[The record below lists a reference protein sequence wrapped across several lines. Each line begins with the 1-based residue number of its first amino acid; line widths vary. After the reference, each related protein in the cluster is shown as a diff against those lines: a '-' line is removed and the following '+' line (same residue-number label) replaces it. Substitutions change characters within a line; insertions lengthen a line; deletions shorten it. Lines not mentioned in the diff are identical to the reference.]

1 MSSVPPLIVTLG
13 GAMFTFPPGKE
24 VTVGRGE
31 ASDVRIPD
39 AGPGAKHVVSRLHLI
54 IRVDPG
60 VGQWVAIDK
69 SRNGIF
75 ANRTRVPSAVISD
88 DLVLAVGAPDGPQ
101 LHFRTATQV
110 IPVAKYRQP
119 PPQTAAPRPSQPAPP
134 LPPRPVQRQSPPPPP
149 RQPAPAPQRSSGPP
163 PGAVTIG
170 RHSTAT
176 IKVEDSL
183 ASRIHAYLVPA
194 PTGTQLY
201 DNGSGN
207 GTFVNGHRVE
217 AVTLRP
223 GDVITVGNTDLVFTG
238 GTAVQSRQAVA
249 TGGIEVRQVGLAIDG
264 HQLLTNVSFDARP
277 GTLTAVIGPSG
288 AGKSTLIRL
297 LGGVTKPTSG
307 QVTFDG
313 HDVHAHY
320 ASLRSRIG
328 MVPQDDVVHRQL
340 TVSQALNYAAELRLP
355 PDTSKD
361 DRSAVVERVLAE
373 LELTQHR
380 DKRVDKLSGGQRKRA
395 SVALELLTGPSLLIL
410 DEPTSGLDP
419 ALDRQVMQML
429 RRLAD
434 AGRTV
439 LVVTHSL
446 TYLNMCDQVLL
457 LAPGGKTVYA
467 GPPQAVGS
475 AMGTQDWADIFAWVS
490 ANPDAAH
497 AVFLQNNPAA
507 NQPPAPP
514 EPAGPLGAP
523 ARTST
528 GRQMLT
534 VARRQL
540 QLIFA
545 DRIYTSFLLLLPF
558 ILGAMSLIVPGDTGF
573 GVATVGHSP
582 NEPNQLLIVANIAA
596 VFMGTALT
604 IRDLVGERTIFR
616 REQAVGLSA
625 AAYLSAKIVV
635 YSAFTAIQTAIVVA
649 IVVIGKGAPTQGAL
663 LLGSATLDFYV
674 SLTVAAIV
682 SAILGLLLSSLARSS
697 EQILPMLVVVIMLS
711 IVFSGGM
718 IPVTG
723 RVGLDQAS
731 WFLPGRWGFAASAS
745 VVDLLKIA
753 PLMSVDDQL
762 WHHELS
768 WWALDIGVLL
778 LLGAV
783 AGFVVYRRLRL
794 PGGTK
799 AGSPK
804 AAMIAV
810 AVVLAAGFVAGMTYL
825 TRDSGNR
832 PTQPTAP
839 AAPPKAAVPTHRI
852 DLANLLPDGKAVSAV
867 MQSPPMANATIVTAE
882 TPRGGT
888 ATPPPCAG
896 VADAG
901 SSGTFAPGFTGM
913 SGMELHNPADPNVWM
928 VAYTVGYPAPQAA
941 ERIPAAATWPGCAN
955 TAVTF
960 TADGQPPRQLAV
972 GAVTSDKGTLT
983 AVFTEP
989 GRSCQHVLT
998 TKVDVVIDVLAC
1010 SSGGGTQ
1017 ATDLAKQIADKV
1029 S

>member
-1 MSSVPPLIVTLG
+1 MAIPPLIVTLG

-39 AGPGAKHVVSRLHLI
+39 EGPGAKHVVSRLHLI

-88 DLVLAVGAPDGPQ
+88 DLVLAIGALDGPQ
-101 LHFRTATQV
+101 LRFRTATQV
-110 IPVAKYRQP
+110 IPVARQRPSPAPAATQQPSRPLPKPPAPQP
-119 PPQTAAPRPSQPAPP
+119 PQAWVPQRP
-134 LPPRPVQRQSPPPPP
+134 
-149 RQPAPAPQRSSGPP
+149 PAPQRPSGPP
-163 PGAVTIG
+163 EGAVTIG
-170 RHSTAT
+170 RHSTAA
-176 IKVEDSL
+176 IKVDDSL
-183 ASRIHAYLVPA
+183 ASRVHAYLLAA

-207 GTFVNGHRVE
+207 GTFVNGHRVQ
-217 AVTLRP
+217 AVTLRS
-223 GDVITVGNTDLVFTG
+223 GDVITIGNTDLVFTG
-238 GTAVQSRQAVA
+238 GTSVQPRQAVA
-249 TGGIEVRQVGLAIDG
+249 TGGIEVRQVGLTIDD

-355 PDTSKD
+355 PDTTKD
-361 DRSAVVERVLAE
+361 DRDAVVERVLGE

-467 GPPQAVGS
+467 GAPQAVGS
-475 AMGTQDWADIFAWVS
+475 VMGTQDWADIFAWVS

-507 NQPPAPP
+507 TQPPAAP

-540 QLIFA
+540 RLIFA

-558 ILGAMSLIVPGDTGF
+558 ILGAMSLIVPGDSGF

-635 YSAFTAIQTAIVVA
+635 YSAFTAIQTAIVTA
-649 IVVIGKGAPTQGAL
+649 IVVIGKGGPTQGAL
-663 LLGSATLDFYV
+663 ALGSPVLDLYV

-682 SAILGLLLSSLARSS
+682 SAILGLLLSSVARSS

-762 WHHELS
+762 WHHELR

-783 AGFVVYRRLRL
+783 AAVVVYRRLRL
-794 PGGTK
+794 PGDGGPST
-799 AGSPK
+799 GSSK
-804 AAMIAV
+804 VIVIVV
-810 AVVLAAGFVAGMTYL
+810 ALVLAAGFVAGMTYL

-832 PTQPTAP
+832 PTQTAGPASPPKP
-839 AAPPKAAVPTHRI
+839 AAPPGHRT
-852 DLANLLPDGKAVSAV
+852 DLANLLPDGQAVSAV
-867 MQSPPMANATIVTAE
+867 MQSPPMATATIVTAE

-888 ATPPPCAG
+888 AAPPPCAS

-901 SSGTFAPGFTGM
+901 SATTFAPGFTGM
-913 SGMELHNPADPNVWM
+913 SGMELHNPADPNVWV
-928 VAYTVGYPAPQAA
+928 VAYAVGYPGPQAA
-941 ERIPAAATWPGCAN
+941 AQIPAAASWSGCAN

-972 GAVTSDKGTLT
+972 GAVTADKGTVT

-998 TKVDVVIDVLAC
+998 SKNDVVVDVVAC
-1010 SSGGGTQ
+1010 SPGGGIQ
-1017 ATDLAKQIADKV
+1017 AADLAKQITDKIN
-1029 S
+1029 

>member
-88 DLVLAVGAPDGPQ
+88 DLVLAVGVPDGPQ

-119 PPQTAAPRPSQPAPP
+119 PAQTAPPRPTQPIPQ
-134 LPPRPVQRQSPPPPP
+134 PPRPVPQPPPAPP
-149 RQPAPAPQRSSGPP
+149 RPPVPASQRSSGPP
-163 PGAVTIG
+163 TGAVTIG

-176 IKVEDSL
+176 IRVDDSL
-183 ASRIHAYLVPA
+183 ASRIHAYLMPA

-238 GTAVQSRQAVA
+238 GTAVQSRQTVA
-249 TGGIEVRQVGLAIDG
+249 TGGIEVRQVGLAIEG
-264 HQLLTNVSFDARP
+264 HQLLTNVAFDARP

-340 TVSQALNYAAELRLP
+340 TVTQALNYAAELRLP

-361 DRSAVVERVLAE
+361 DRRAVVERVLAE

-545 DRIYTSFLLLLPF
+545 DRIYSSFLLLLPF

-635 YSAFTAIQTAIVVA
+635 YSAFTAVQTAIVVA

-663 LLGSATLDFYV
+663 LLGSPTLDFYV

-682 SAILGLLLSSLARSS
+682 SAILGLLLSSVARSS

-762 WHHELS
+762 WHHELR

-799 AGSPK
+799 AGAPK

-839 AAPPKAAVPTHRI
+839 AAPPRAAIPGQRI
-852 DLANLLPDGKAVSAV
+852 DLANLLPDGKAVSTV
-867 MQSPPMANATIVTAE
+867 MQSPPMATATIVTAE
-882 TPRGGT
+882 TPRRGT
-888 ATPPPCAG
+888 AAPPPCAG

-901 SSGTFAPGFTGM
+901 SATTFAPGFTAM

-928 VAYTVGYPAPQAA
+928 VAYVVGYPGPQAA
-941 ERIPAAATWPGCAN
+941 AAIPAAATWSGCAN
-955 TAVTF
+955 TVVTF
-960 TADGQPPRQLAV
+960 TADGGPPRQLAV
-972 GAVTSDKGTLT
+972 GAVTVDKDTLT
-983 AVFTEP
+983 AAFTEP

-998 TKVDVVIDVLAC
+998 TKTDVVIDVLAC
-1010 SSGGGTQ
+1010 TSGGGTQ
-1017 ATDLAKQIADKV
+1017 AAELAKQIADKV

>member
-1 MSSVPPLIVTLG
+1 MSTIPPLIVTLG

-31 ASDVRIPD
+31 ASDVRIPG

-54 IRVDPG
+54 IRVDPA

-110 IPVAKYRQP
+110 IPVAKFRQP
-119 PPQTAAPRPSQPAPP
+119 VAQSAPPRPPQPAPP
-134 LPPRPVQRQSPPPPP
+134 PHWPVPRPLAPQRP
-149 RQPAPAPQRSSGPP
+149 PAPAPQRAAGPP
-163 PGAVTIG
+163 AGAVTIG

-207 GTFVNGHRVE
+207 GTFVNGHRVQ

-238 GTAVQSRQAVA
+238 GTAVQPRHAVA
-249 TGGIEVRQVGLAIDG
+249 TGGIEVRQVGLAIEG

-361 DRSAVVERVLAE
+361 DRHAVVEGVLAE
-373 LELTQHR
+373 LELTQHH

-446 TYLNMCDQVLL
+446 TYLNMCDKVLL

-475 AMGTQDWADIFAWVS
+475 AMGSQDWADIFAWVS

-497 AVFLQNNPAA
+497 AVFLQQNPAA
-507 NQPPAPP
+507 NQSPAPP

-540 QLIFA
+540 RLIFA

-558 ILGAMSLIVPGDTGF
+558 ILGAMSLIVPGNNGF
-573 GVATVGHSP
+573 GVATVGHSL

-635 YSAFTAIQTAIVVA
+635 YSAFTVIQMAILTA

-663 LLGSATLDFYV
+663 LLGNPTLELYV

-682 SAILGLLLSSLARSS
+682 SAILGLLLSSVARSG

-723 RVGLDQAS
+723 RIGLDQAS

-762 WHHELS
+762 WHHELR
-768 WWALDIGVLL
+768 WWTLDIGVLL
-778 LLGAV
+778 VLGAV
-783 AGFVVYRRLRL
+783 AAFVVYRRLRL
-794 PGGTK
+794 PAGGAK
-799 AGSPK
+799 AGMPK
-804 AAMIAV
+804 AVVIAV
-810 AVVLAAGFVAGMTYL
+810 AVVLAGGFVAGMTYL

-832 PTQPTAP
+832 PTQPSAP
-839 AAPPKAAVPTHRI
+839 GGPPKAAAAPGHRI
-852 DLANLLPDGKAVSAV
+852 DLDSLLPDGQAVSAV
-867 MQSPPMANATIVTAE
+867 MQSPPMATATIVTAT
-882 TPRGGT
+882 TPRRGT

-901 SSGTFAPGFTGM
+901 SAATFAPGFTGM
-913 SGMELHNPADPNVWM
+913 SGMELHNPADPNLWM
-928 VAYTVGYPAPQAA
+928 VAYVVGYPGPQAA
-941 ERIPAAATWPGCAN
+941 VGIPAAATWSGCAN

-972 GAVTSDKGTLT
+972 GAVTSDMGTLT
-983 AVFTEP
+983 AAYTEP

-998 TKVDVVIDVLAC
+998 SKADVVIDVLAC
-1010 SSGGGTQ
+1010 SPVGGTQ
-1017 ATDLAKQIADKV
+1017 AADLAKQIADKV
-1029 S
+1029 G

>member
-119 PPQTAAPRPSQPAPP
+119 PPQTAAPRPPQPVPPSPPRPIPQQPPRPAHRPPAPP
-134 LPPRPVQRQSPPPPP
+134 
-149 RQPAPAPQRSSGPP
+149 PQRSSGPP
-163 PGAVTIG
+163 PGAATIG

-223 GDVITVGNTDLVFTG
+223 GDVITIGNTDLVFTG
-238 GTAVQSRQAVA
+238 GTTVQSRQAVA

-361 DRSAVVERVLAE
+361 DRRAVVERVLAE

-596 VFMGTALT
+596 VFMGIALT

-635 YSAFTAIQTAIVVA
+635 YSAFTAVQTAIVVA

-674 SLTVAAIV
+674 SLTVAAII
-682 SAILGLLLSSLARSS
+682 SAILGLLLSSVARSS

-762 WHHELS
+762 WHHELR
-768 WWALDIGVLL
+768 WWAVDIGVLL

-799 AGSPK
+799 AGAPK

-839 AAPPKAAVPTHRI
+839 AAPPKAAIPGQRI
-852 DLANLLPDGKAVSAV
+852 DLANVLPDGKAVSTV
-867 MQSPPMANATIVTAE
+867 MQSPPMANATIVTAA

-888 ATPPPCAG
+888 ATPPPCAS

-901 SSGTFAPGFTGM
+901 SSATFAPGFTGM

-928 VAYTVGYPAPQAA
+928 VAYAVGYPGPQAA
-941 ERIPAAATWPGCAN
+941 ERIPAAATWAGCAN

-960 TADGQPPRQLAV
+960 TADGQPPRQLAI
-972 GAVTSDKGTLT
+972 GAVTPDKGTLT

-998 TKVDVVIDVLAC
+998 TKADVVIDVLTC

-1017 ATDLAKQIADKV
+1017 AAELAKQIADKV

>member
-119 PPQTAAPRPSQPAPP
+119 PAQMAPPRPTQPIRQ
-134 LPPRPVQRQSPPPPP
+134 PPRPVPQPP
-149 RQPAPAPQRSSGPP
+149 PAPAPQRSSGPP
-163 PGAVTIG
+163 AGAVTIG

-176 IKVEDSL
+176 IRVDDSL
-183 ASRIHAYLVPA
+183 ASRIHAYLMPA

-249 TGGIEVRQVGLAIDG
+249 TGGIAVRQVGLAIEG
-264 HQLLTNVSFDARP
+264 HQLLTNVAFDARP

-355 PDTSKD
+355 PDTSRD
-361 DRSAVVERVLAE
+361 DRHAVVERVLAE
-373 LELTQHR
+373 LELTAHR
-380 DKRVDKLSGGQRKRA
+380 DKRVNKLSGGQRKRA

-507 NQPPAPP
+507 NRPAGPP

-649 IVVIGKGAPTQGAL
+649 IIVIGKGAPTQGAL
-663 LLGSATLDFYV
+663 FLGSSTLDFYV

-762 WHHELS
+762 WHHELR
-768 WWALDIGVLL
+768 WWALDIGVLV

-794 PGGTK
+794 PGGD
-799 AGSPK
+799 AESGAPK
-804 AAMIAV
+804 AALIV
-810 AVVLAAGFVAGMTYL
+810 GTVVLAVGFVAGMSYL

-839 AAPPKAAVPTHRI
+839 AAPPKAAPPGHRI

-867 MQSPPMANATIVTAE
+867 MQSPPMATATIVTAE
-882 TPRGGT
+882 TPRAGT

-901 SSGTFAPGFTGM
+901 GAMTFGPGFTGM
-913 SGMELHNPADPNVWM
+913 SGMELRNPADPNTWM
-928 VAYTVGYPAPQAA
+928 VAYAVGYPGPQAA
-941 ERIPAAATWPGCAN
+941 ERIPAAATWLGCAN

-960 TADGQPPRQLAV
+960 TADGRPPRQLAV
-972 GAVTSDKGTLT
+972 GGVTSDNGTLT

-998 TKVDVVIDVLAC
+998 TKADVVVDVLAC
-1010 SSGGGTQ
+1010 SPGGGTQ
-1017 ATDLAKQIADKV
+1017 AAELAKQIADKV

>member
-1 MSSVPPLIVTLG
+1 
-13 GAMFTFPPGKE
+13 MFTFPPGKE
-24 VTVGRGE
+24 VAVGRGE

-75 ANRTRVPSAVISD
+75 ANRTRVPAAVISD

-119 PPQTAAPRPSQPAPP
+119 PMQAAPLRPTQPVPQPP
-134 LPPRPVQRQSPPPPP
+134 SRPIPQQPPRPAHRP
-149 RQPAPAPQRSSGPP
+149 PAPAPQRSSGPP

-176 IKVEDSL
+176 VKVEDSL

-223 GDVITVGNTDLVFTG
+223 GDVITIGNTDLVFTG
-238 GTAVQSRQAVA
+238 GTTVQSRQAVA
-249 TGGIEVRQVGLAIDG
+249 TGGIEVRQVGLAIDS

-340 TVSQALNYAAELRLP
+340 TVTQALNYAAELRLP

-361 DRSAVVERVLAE
+361 DRRAVVERVLAE

-545 DRIYTSFLLLLPF
+545 DRIYSSFLLLLPF

-635 YSAFTAIQTAIVVA
+635 YSAFTAVQTAIVVA

-663 LLGSATLDFYV
+663 LLGSPTLDFYV

-682 SAILGLLLSSLARSS
+682 SAILGLLLSSVARSS

-762 WHHELS
+762 WHHELR

-799 AGSPK
+799 AGAPK

-839 AAPPKAAVPTHRI
+839 AAPPRAAIPGQRI
-852 DLANLLPDGKAVSAV
+852 DLANLLPDGKAVSTV
-867 MQSPPMANATIVTAE
+867 MQSPPMANATIVTAA

-888 ATPPPCAG
+888 ATPPPCAS

-901 SSGTFAPGFTGM
+901 SSATFAPGFTGM

-928 VAYTVGYPAPQAA
+928 VAYAVGYPGPQAA
-941 ERIPAAATWPGCAN
+941 ERIPAAATWAGCAN
-955 TAVTF
+955 TPVTF
-960 TADGQPPRQLAV
+960 TADGQPPRQLAI
-972 GAVTSDKGTLT
+972 GAVTPDKGTLT

-998 TKVDVVIDVLAC
+998 TKADVVIDVLTC

-1017 ATDLAKQIADKV
+1017 AAELAKQIADKV

>member
-88 DLVLAVGAPDGPQ
+88 DLVLAVGVPDGPQ

-119 PPQTAAPRPSQPAPP
+119 PAQTAPPRPTQPIPQ
-134 LPPRPVQRQSPPPPP
+134 PPRPVPQPPPAPP
-149 RQPAPAPQRSSGPP
+149 RPPVPASQRSSGPP
-163 PGAVTIG
+163 TGAVTIG

-183 ASRIHAYLVPA
+183 ASRIHAYLMPA

-238 GTAVQSRQAVA
+238 GTAVQSRQTVA
-249 TGGIEVRQVGLAIDG
+249 TGGIEVRQVGLAIEG
-264 HQLLTNVSFDARP
+264 HQLLTNVAFDARP

-340 TVSQALNYAAELRLP
+340 TVTQALNYAAELRLP

-361 DRSAVVERVLAE
+361 DRRAVVERVLAE

-545 DRIYTSFLLLLPF
+545 DRIYSSFLLLLPF

-635 YSAFTAIQTAIVVA
+635 YSAFTAVQTAIVVA

-663 LLGSATLDFYV
+663 LLGSPTLDFYV

-682 SAILGLLLSSLARSS
+682 SAILGLLLSSVARSS

-762 WHHELS
+762 WHHELR

-799 AGSPK
+799 AGAPK

-839 AAPPKAAVPTHRI
+839 AAPPRAAIPGQRI
-852 DLANLLPDGKAVSAV
+852 DLANLLPDGKAVSTV
-867 MQSPPMANATIVTAE
+867 MQSPPMATATIVTAE
-882 TPRGGT
+882 TPRRGT
-888 ATPPPCAG
+888 AAPPPCAG

-901 SSGTFAPGFTGM
+901 SATTFAPGFTAM

-928 VAYTVGYPAPQAA
+928 VAYVVGYPGPQAA
-941 ERIPAAATWPGCAN
+941 AAIPAAATWSGCAN
-955 TAVTF
+955 TVVTF
-960 TADGQPPRQLAV
+960 TADGGPPRQLAV
-972 GAVTSDKGTLT
+972 GAVTVDKDTLT
-983 AVFTEP
+983 AAFTEP

-998 TKVDVVIDVLAC
+998 TKTDVVIDVLAC
-1010 SSGGGTQ
+1010 TSGGGTQ
-1017 ATDLAKQIADKV
+1017 AAELAKQIADKV

>member
-1 MSSVPPLIVTLG
+1 VSSVPPLIVTLG

-75 ANRTRVPSAVISD
+75 ANRMRVPSAVISD

-119 PPQTAAPRPSQPAPP
+119 PAQMASPRPTQRIPQAPRPVPQPPP
-134 LPPRPVQRQSPPPPP
+134 QPPRP
-149 RQPAPAPQRSSGPP
+149 PAPAPQRSSGPP
-163 PGAVTIG
+163 AGAVTIG

-176 IKVEDSL
+176 IRVDDSL
-183 ASRIHAYLVPA
+183 ASRIHAYLIPA

-249 TGGIEVRQVGLAIDG
+249 TGGIEVRQVGLAIEG

-361 DRSAVVERVLAE
+361 DRHAVVERVLAE
-373 LELTQHR
+373 LELTAHR

-507 NQPPAPP
+507 DRPAAPP

-523 ARTST
+523 ARAST
-528 GRQMLT
+528 RRQLLT

-540 QLIFA
+540 RLIFA
-545 DRIYTSFLLLLPF
+545 DRIYTTFLLLLPF

-663 LLGSATLDFYV
+663 LLGSPTLDFYV

-682 SAILGLLLSSLARSS
+682 SAILGLLLSSVARSS

-762 WHHELS
+762 WHHELR
-768 WWALDIGVLL
+768 WWALDIGVLV

-794 PGGTK
+794 PSGG
-799 AGSPK
+799 AESGAPK
-804 AAMIAV
+804 AALIV
-810 AVVLAAGFVAGMTYL
+810 GAVVLAAGFVAGMTYV

-839 AAPPKAAVPTHRI
+839 TAPPKAVVPPGHRI
-852 DLANLLPDGKAVSAV
+852 DLATVLPDGKAVSAV
-867 MQSPPMANATIVTAE
+867 MQSPPMATATIVTAE
-882 TPRGGT
+882 TPRAGT

-901 SSGTFAPGFTGM
+901 GATTFGPGFIGM
-913 SGMELHNPADPNVWM
+913 SGMELRNPADPNTWM
-928 VAYTVGYPAPQAA
+928 VAYAVGYPGPQAA
-941 ERIPAAATWPGCAN
+941 ERIPAAATWLGCAN
-955 TAVTF
+955 TVVTF
-960 TADGQPPRQLAV
+960 TADGRPPRQLAV
-972 GAVTSDKGTLT
+972 GTVTSDNGTLT

-998 TKVDVVIDVLAC
+998 PKADVVIDVLAC
-1010 SSGGGTQ
+1010 SPGGGTQ
-1017 ATDLAKQIADKV
+1017 AADLAKQIADKV

>member
-75 ANRTRVPSAVISD
+75 ANRMRVPSAVISD

-119 PPQTAAPRPSQPAPP
+119 PAQMASPRPTQRIPQAPRPVPQPPP
-134 LPPRPVQRQSPPPPP
+134 QPPRP
-149 RQPAPAPQRSSGPP
+149 PAPTPQRSSGPP
-163 PGAVTIG
+163 AGAVTIG

-176 IKVEDSL
+176 IRVDDSL
-183 ASRIHAYLVPA
+183 ASRIHAYLIPA

-249 TGGIEVRQVGLAIDG
+249 TGGIEVRQVGLAIEG
-264 HQLLTNVSFDARP
+264 QQLLTNVSFDARP

-361 DRSAVVERVLAE
+361 DRHAVVERVLAE
-373 LELTQHR
+373 LELAAHR

-446 TYLNMCDQVLL
+446 TYLSMCDQVLL

-507 NQPPAPP
+507 DRPAAPP

-528 GRQMLT
+528 GRQLLT

-540 QLIFA
+540 RLIFA
-545 DRIYTSFLLLLPF
+545 DRIYTTFLLLLPF

-663 LLGSATLDFYV
+663 LLGSPTLDFYV

-682 SAILGLLLSSLARSS
+682 SAILGLLLSSVARSS

-762 WHHELS
+762 WHHELR

-799 AGSPK
+799 AGAPK

-839 AAPPKAAVPTHRI
+839 AAPPRAAIPGQRI
-852 DLANLLPDGKAVSAV
+852 DLANLLPDGKAVSTV
-867 MQSPPMANATIVTAE
+867 MQSPPMANATIVTAA

-888 ATPPPCAG
+888 ATPPPCAS

-901 SSGTFAPGFTGM
+901 SSATFAPGFTGM

-928 VAYTVGYPAPQAA
+928 VAYAVGYPGPQAA
-941 ERIPAAATWPGCAN
+941 ERIPAAATWAGCAN
-955 TAVTF
+955 TPVTF
-960 TADGQPPRQLAV
+960 TADGQPPRQLAI
-972 GAVTSDKGTLT
+972 GAVTPDKGTLT

-998 TKVDVVIDVLAC
+998 TKADVVIDVLTC

-1017 ATDLAKQIADKV
+1017 AAELAKQIADKV